1 VFCSLRIIKSDLRT
15 NQVIIRVETPTDLYI
30 LSTIIVN
37 GDRVIAKTS
46 RRIRRSGVEGR
57 SGDESQRI
65 TMIIG
70 IDVEGQNFQESVAS
84 NRLRIKGKIFK
95 GPEQHVSIGSYHT
108 INVGLSDTITVFKTE
123 WSRYY
128 LKILEDAEK
137 ASKKPKIGLIAVD
150 TNEVCIGVLDN
161 YQLSVLFHE
170 KSGVSRKH
178 SKEKVRKEQS
188 STFFESIAHL
198 IQRNILLETKNILI
212 GGPGFVKERLAD
224 YLRESLPKENLNIVI
239 GSSSSGG
246 NRIGLFELMK
256 SEALDKLA
264 KDFQILEE
272 QRKID
277 EFLQRLSKGTGD
289 IAYGYSHIKQ
299 IAETGAIET
308 LLMIDSYLHGTN
320 QAPASEVQELLK
332 AIEQTKGKLIVISS
346 QSDSASQMKTFGG
359 IIALLRYA
367 LSWES

>member
-1 VFCSLRIIKSDLRT
+1 MRIIKSDLRT
-15 NQVIIRVETPTDLYI
+15 NQVIIRAENPTDLYI

-46 RRIRRSGVEGR
+46 RRIRRSGTEGR
-57 SGDESQRI
+57 SGEESQRI

-70 IDVEGQNFQESVAS
+70 IDVEGQVFQESVAS
-84 NRLRIKGKIFK
+84 NRLRIKGRIFK

-108 INVGLSDTITVFKTE
+108 INIGLSDTLTVFKAE

-128 LKILEDAEK
+128 LKILEDAEN
-137 ASKKPKIGLIAVD
+137 ASQKPKIGLLAVD
-150 TNEVCIGVLDN
+150 NNEVCIGILDN
-161 YQLSVLFHE
+161 YHLDVLFH
-170 KSGVSRKH
+170 KRSGISRKH
-178 SKEKVRKEQS
+178 SKAKVRKEQS
-188 STFFESIAHL
+188 GTFFETIIQLMQRSI
-198 IQRNILLETKNILI
+198 IPETKNILI

-224 YLRESLPKENLNIVI
+224 YLRNSLPKEQLNIVI

-272 QRKID
+272 RRDID
-277 EFLQRLSKGTGD
+277 EFLQRISKGTGD
-289 IAYGYSHIKQ
+289 VAYGYSQIQQ
-299 IAETGAIET
+299 IAETGVIET
-308 LLMIDSYLHGTN
+308 ILMIDSYLHGTK
-320 QAPASEVQELLK
+320 QAPVTEIQGLLK
-332 AIEQTKGKLIVISS
+332 NVEQMKGKIVIISS
-346 QSDSASQMKTFGG
+346 QSEAAAQMKTFGG

-367 LSWES
+367 ISWN

>member
-1 VFCSLRIIKSDLRT
+1 MRIIKSDLRT
-15 NQVIIRVETPTDLYI
+15 NQVIIRAETPTDLYI

-46 RRIRRSGVEGR
+46 RRIRRAGTEGR
-57 SGDESQRI
+57 SGEESQRI

-70 IDVEGQNFQESVAS
+70 IDVEGQIFQESVAS
-84 NRLRIKGKIFK
+84 NRLRIKGKIFQ

-108 INVGLSDTITVFKTE
+108 INVGISDTITVFKVE

-150 TNEVCIGVLDN
+150 TNEVCIGILDN
-161 YQLSVLFHE
+161 YHLNVLFQE
-170 KSGVSRKH
+170 KSGISRKH
-178 SKEKVRKEQS
+178 SKAKVRKEQS
-188 STFFESIAHL
+188 GTFFENITQL
-198 IQRNILLETKNILI
+198 IQRSLIPETKNILI
-212 GGPGFVKERLAD
+212 GGPGFVKERLAE
-224 YLRESLPKENLNIVI
+224 YLKNSLPKEILNIVI

-272 QRKID
+272 RRDIE
-277 EFLQRLSKGTGD
+277 EFLQRISKGSGD
-289 IAYGYSHIKQ
+289 VAYGYAHIKQ
-299 IAETGAIET
+299 ITETGVIET
-308 LLMIDSYLHGTN
+308 ILMIDSYLHGTN
-320 QAPASEVQELLK
+320 QAPVAEIQGLLK
-332 AIEQTKGKLIVISS
+332 SIEQMKGKIVIISS
-346 QSDSASQMKTFGG
+346 QSEAATQLKTFGG

-367 LSWES
+367 ISWDS